1 MLLTHQNLH
10 VGCRKKSDLL
20 EEVVWFTP
28 RRKSERA
35 VFVLFFGL
43 DVSYK
48 LESLGALVR
57 LGLLNFICLLFS
69 AISMY

>member
-1 MLLTHQNLH
+1 M
-10 VGCRKKSDLL
+10 
-20 EEVVWFTP
+20 
-28 RRKSERA
+28 
-35 VFVLFFGL
+35 FVLFFGL